1 MAEELSFQGDGSD
14 RLPPQNIEAE
24 EAILGGILLD
34 PEAIGRVSESLI
46 SEAFYISAHKHIYQA
61 ALGLFAQG
69 KPTDLLAVINWLA
82 DHDMLARIGGRNK
95 LASLVDRTV
104 SAVNIDAL
112 ASLVV
117 EKYLRRQLIKAGNEI
132 VHLGFETEKE
142 LPIVLDQ
149 AEQKV
154 FSVTQ
159 ERPQSGLIHIA
170 DTLINTFQ
178 DIESRHQGIA
188 LPGIP
193 CGFYDLDAMTTG
205 FQRSDLIIVAGRPSM
220 GKCLSHDSEIV
231 LADGQIATIE
241 ELYQQRQGSLLTL
254 NDDWKFIFTQ
264 PSAFVDDGIKPVFRV
279 TTRLGRVIETTI
291 THPFLTIKGWQ
302 RLETLQVADKIAIPR
317 KINVFG
323 TETIRE
329 CEVKL
334 LGYLIGD
341 GGLTNST
348 PRFTNSNPLLQTDF
362 SQAVT
367 EFGGLSIWLE
377 KLGLWGKDAH
387 TKTIPAIVFKLEKAQ
402 VSLFL
407 NRLFATDGWAT
418 LLASGQ
424 SQLGYCTVSEKLARQ
439 IQHLLLRFGIIASLK
454 KRSIKY
460 NNTRRPAW
468 QLDITDAQSIKSF
481 ISEIGIFGK
490 EEALAK
496 VSDAIAQKRYQTNRD
511 LIPVEIWEQIAAA
524 KGNEPWTILAQ
535 RAGIKGYSN
544 IHVGKRAL
552 SRERLWILA
561 TTLENLPLQQLAASD
576 VYWDEIVSIES
587 VGNKQVYDLTIPE
600 THNFVANDICVH
612 NTAFCL
618 NLAQNVASSYK
629 LPVAF
634 FSLEMSKEQ
643 LVQRLLA
650 SEAGIES
657 GYLRSGRI
665 SQTQWEPLSR
675 AIGMLSE
682 MPIYIDD
689 TPNITV
695 TQMRSQSRRLQAE
708 QGTELGLIV
717 IDYLQ
722 LMEGAGDNRVQELS
736 RITRNLKGLAR
747 ELSVPVIALSQ
758 LSRGVEAR
766 TNKRPMLSDLRESG
780 CLTGDTLVTLASSGI
795 RVPIRELVGKSGFEV
810 WALNETT
817 LKLQAATVNSAF
829 STGKKPVFKLTTQLG
844 RSIRATGNHK
854 FLTIQGWKRLDDC
867 KLGDRLAIPRHI
879 ASSSYQTLT
888 DSQLALLGHLIGDGC
903 TLPRHTIQYTTREE
917 DLAKIVTSLSLE
929 VFGDAIC
936 PRVNRE
942 RNWYQVYLTSS
953 QHLTHKIR
961 NPIAQWLDSMS
972 IFGLRSYE
980 KFVPAQVF
988 EQPQEAIALFLRHLW
1003 STDGCIKLVSG
1014 KSCSPVA
1021 YYASSSERLAIDV
1034 QSLLLRVGIN
1044 ARLKMIPQL
1053 GKGRNQYHVTVTG
1066 KPDIELFAQKIG
1078 AVGNYK
1084 NQSLQQIIEHI
1095 QTRVS
1100 NTNRDVIPTEVW
1112 RMHVVPAMQLAGITT
1127 RQMQA
1132 SLEMSYCGTSLY
1144 KSNLSR
1150 ERALRV
1156 SEVVKSSDMAIL
1168 SNSDIYWDEIASI
1181 ESSGSEEVFDLT
1193 VPGLHNFVANNI
1205 VVHNS
1210 IEQDADLVIMLY
1222 RDEYYTPDTPD
1233 RGVAE
1238 VIVAKHRNG
1247 PTGTVKLLF
1256 DPQYTKFKNLAKQ
1269 GNY

>member
-1 MAEELSFQGDGSD
+1 MAEELSFQGDGTD

-34 PEAIGRVSESLI
+34 PEAIGRVSDRLVP
-46 SEAFYISAHKHIYQA
+46 EAFYITAHKHIYQA
-61 ALGLFAQG
+61 ALRLFAQG

-142 LPIVLDQ
+142 LPIVLDE

-154 FSVTQ
+154 FNVTQ

-302 RLETLQVADKIAIPR
+302 RLETLQVGDKIAIPR

-367 EFGGLSIWLE
+367 EFGGLSVGWENSQGKRTPSLCVRGDLEFIATQRQLFAESLKMAIRSRSLSAKQLSYELGVTSSLLCMWQKGECVPKYDTYQLLCKTLEMESEEFAPHGFASIRKSRKNALTIWLE

-402 VSLFL
+402 LSLFL

-418 LLASGQ
+418 VLNSGQ

-439 IQHLLLRFGIIASLK
+439 IQHLLLRFGIIAALK

-460 NNTRRPAW
+460 NNIRRSAW
-468 QLDITDAQSIKSF
+468 QLDITDALSIKNF
-481 ISEIGIFGK
+481 ISEIGIFSK
-490 EEALAK
+490 EAALAK
-496 VSDAIAQKRYQTNRD
+496 VTEAISQKRYQTNRD
-511 LIPVEIWEQIAAA
+511 LIPIEIWEQIAAA
-524 KGNEPWTILAQ
+524 KGSETWSSLAQ
-535 RAGIKGYSN
+535 RAGIKNYTN

-552 SRERLWILA
+552 KRERLWILA
-561 TTLENLPLQQLAASD
+561 TALDNLPLQQLATSD
-576 VYWDEIVSIES
+576 VYWDEIISIKS

-695 TQMRSQSRRLQAE
+695 TQMRSQARRLQAE

-736 RITRNLKGLAR
+736 KITRNLKGLAR

-780 CLTGDTLVTLASSGI
+780 
-795 RVPIRELVGKSGFEV
+795 
-810 WALNETT
+810 
-817 LKLQAATVNSAF
+817 
-829 STGKKPVFKLTTQLG
+829 
-844 RSIRATGNHK
+844 
-854 FLTIQGWKRLDDC
+854 
-867 KLGDRLAIPRHI
+867 
-879 ASSSYQTLT
+879 
-888 DSQLALLGHLIGDGC
+888 
-903 TLPRHTIQYTTREE
+903 
-917 DLAKIVTSLSLE
+917 
-929 VFGDAIC
+929 
-936 PRVNRE
+936 
-942 RNWYQVYLTSS
+942 
-953 QHLTHKIR
+953 
-961 NPIAQWLDSMS
+961 
-972 IFGLRSYE
+972 
-980 KFVPAQVF
+980 
-988 EQPQEAIALFLRHLW
+988 
-1003 STDGCIKLVSG
+1003 
-1014 KSCSPVA
+1014 
-1021 YYASSSERLAIDV
+1021 
-1034 QSLLLRVGIN
+1034 
-1044 ARLKMIPQL
+1044 
-1053 GKGRNQYHVTVTG
+1053 
-1066 KPDIELFAQKIG
+1066 
-1078 AVGNYK
+1078 
-1084 NQSLQQIIEHI
+1084 
-1095 QTRVS
+1095 
-1100 NTNRDVIPTEVW
+1100 
-1112 RMHVVPAMQLAGITT
+1112 
-1127 RQMQA
+1127 
-1132 SLEMSYCGTSLY
+1132 
-1144 KSNLSR
+1144 
-1150 ERALRV
+1150 
-1156 SEVVKSSDMAIL
+1156 
-1168 SNSDIYWDEIASI
+1168 
-1181 ESSGSEEVFDLT
+1181 
-1193 VPGLHNFVANNI
+1193 
-1205 VVHNS
+1205 S

-1222 RDEYYTPDTPD
+1222 RDEYYTPDTPE

-1238 VIVAKHRNG
+1238 VIIAKHRNG

-1256 DPQYTKFKNLAKQ
+1256 DPQFTKFKNLAKQ

>member
-34 PEAIGRVSESLI
+34 PEAIGRVSDRLVA
-46 SEAFYISAHKHIYQA
+46 EAFYISAHKDIYQA
-61 ALGLFAQG
+61 ALGLHAQR

-82 DHDMLARIGGRNK
+82 DHDILARIGGRNK

-112 ASLVV
+112 ASLVT

-154 FSVTQ
+154 FNVTQ
-159 ERPQSGLIHIA
+159 ERPQSGLVHIA
-170 DTLINTFQ
+170 DTLVNAFQ
-178 DIESRHQGIA
+178 DIEDRNKGVA

-220 GKCLSHDSEIV
+220 GK
-231 LADGQIATIE
+231 
-241 ELYQQRQGSLLTL
+241 
-254 NDDWKFIFTQ
+254 
-264 PSAFVDDGIKPVFRV
+264 
-279 TTRLGRVIETTI
+279 
-291 THPFLTIKGWQ
+291 
-302 RLETLQVADKIAIPR
+302 
-317 KINVFG
+317 
-323 TETIRE
+323 
-329 CEVKL
+329 
-334 LGYLIGD
+334 
-341 GGLTNST
+341 
-348 PRFTNSNPLLQTDF
+348 
-362 SQAVT
+362 
-367 EFGGLSIWLE
+367 
-377 KLGLWGKDAH
+377 
-387 TKTIPAIVFKLEKAQ
+387 
-402 VSLFL
+402 
-407 NRLFATDGWAT
+407 
-418 LLASGQ
+418 
-424 SQLGYCTVSEKLARQ
+424 
-439 IQHLLLRFGIIASLK
+439 
-454 KRSIKY
+454 
-460 NNTRRPAW
+460 
-468 QLDITDAQSIKSF
+468 
-481 ISEIGIFGK
+481 
-490 EEALAK
+490 
-496 VSDAIAQKRYQTNRD
+496 
-511 LIPVEIWEQIAAA
+511 
-524 KGNEPWTILAQ
+524 
-535 RAGIKGYSN
+535 
-544 IHVGKRAL
+544 
-552 SRERLWILA
+552 
-561 TTLENLPLQQLAASD
+561 
-576 VYWDEIVSIES
+576 
-587 VGNKQVYDLTIPE
+587 
-600 THNFVANDICVH
+600 
-612 NTAFCL
+612 TAFCL
-618 NLAQNVASSYK
+618 NLAHNVATSYK

-665 SQTQWEPLSR
+665 SQTQWEPLTR
-675 AIGMLSE
+675 AIGILSE

-695 TQMRSQSRRLQAE
+695 TQMRSQARRLQAE
-708 QGTELGLIV
+708 QKTELGLIV

-780 CLTGDTLVTLASSGI
+780 CLTGDTLVTLASSGM

-829 STGKKPVFKLTTQLG
+829 STGKKPVFKMTTQLG
-844 RSIRATGNHK
+844 RFIRATGNHK
-854 FLTIQGWKRLDDC
+854 FLTIQGWKRLDEL

-879 ASSSYQTLT
+879 GSSSYQTMT
-888 DSQLALLGHLIGDGC
+888 HPQLALLGHLIGDGC
-903 TLPRHTIQYTTREE
+903 TLPGHTIQYTTREE
-917 DLAKIVTSLSLE
+917 DLAKIVTYLSVE

-942 RNWYQVYLTSS
+942 RNWYQVYLKSS

-980 KFVPAQVF
+980 KFVPDQVF

-1014 KSCSPVA
+1014 KSCSPIA
-1021 YYASSSERLAIDV
+1021 YYASSSQRLAVDV

-1112 RMHVVPAMQLAGITT
+1112 RMHVVPAMQLGGITA

-1181 ESSGSEEVFDLT
+1181 ESDGSEEVFDLT

-1238 VIVAKHRNG
+1238 VIIAKHRNG

-1256 DPQYTKFKNLAKQ
+1256 DPQFTKFKNLARPN
-1269 GNY
+1269 NY